1 MQDPLDFTGRRVL
14 VTGGSSGI
22 GNGIARA
29 FAMRGADVIVT
40 GTRPDEG
47 DYLEAE
53 DSDFTGLT
61 YHQLNVMDRDAPAAL
76 AAALSVSGGPIDVL
90 IQSQGIVRYKRA
102 EFERDGWDDVID
114 VNLNSVM
121 DLARAFHADLAEQG
135 GTMIVVSSVAAF
147 QSTLGNPA
155 YGASKAGAAS
165 LVKSLAEAWAT
176 TGATTGATNGAKT
189 GAEKKTHNS
198 IRVNGIAP
206 GLVPTKLT
214 AVTTGH
220 PERREATLRAIPL
233 RRMGTPEDM
242 AGAALFLAS
251 PLSSYMTGQTLV
263 VDGGL
268 TLS

>member
-1 MQDPLDFTGRRVL
+1 MTNPLDFTGKRVL

-22 GNGIARA
+22 GNGIAHA
-29 FAMRGADVIVT
+29 FAKAGAEVIVT

-47 DYLEAE
+47 DYLENE

-61 YHQLNVMDRDAPAAL
+61 YHRLDVTDREAPAAL
-76 AAALSVSGGPIDVL
+76 ADAIGAVDVV
-90 IQSQGIVRYKRA
+90 IQSQGIVRYGRK
-102 EFERDGWDDVID
+102 EFGREGWDDVID

-121 DLARAFHADLAEQG
+121 DVARAFHAGLAERKG
-135 GTMIVVSSVAAF
+135 AMVIVSSVAAF
-147 QSTLGNPA
+147 KSTLGNPA

-165 LVKSLAEAWAT
+165 LVKTLGEAWARD
-176 TGATTGATNGAKT
+176 G
-189 GAEKKTHNS
+189 

-206 GLVPTKLT
+206 GLVPTNIT
-214 AVTTGH
+214 AVTTEH
-220 PERREATLRAIPL
+220 PERLEASLKAIPL

-251 PLSSYMTGQTLV
+251 PLSAYVIGQTLV

>member
-1 MQDPLDFTGRRVL
+1 MTNPLDFSGKTVL
-14 VTGGSSGI
+14 VIGGSSGI
-22 GNGIARA
+22 GNGIAHGFVRS
-29 FAMRGADVIVT
+29 GAKVIVT

-61 YHQLNVMDRDAPAAL
+61 YRQLNVADRSAVDAL
-76 AAALSVSGGPIDVL
+76 AAELGGVDVL
-90 IQSQGIVRYKRA
+90 VQSQGIVRYKRQ
-102 EFERDGWDDVID
+102 EFQREGWDDVVD

-121 DLARAFHADLAEQG
+121 DSARAFHGDLAERG
-135 GTMIVVSSVAAF
+135 GSMIVVSSVAAF
-147 QSTLGNPA
+147 KSTLGTPA
-155 YGASKAGAAS
+155 YAASKAGAAS
-165 LVKSLAEAWAT
+165 LVKSLGEAWARD
-176 TGATTGATNGAKT
+176 G
-189 GAEKKTHNS
+189 

-206 GLVPTKLT
+206 GLVPTKIT
-214 AVTTGH
+214 AVTTEH
-220 PERREATLRAIPL
+220 PERLEASLRSIPL

-251 PLSSYMTGQTLV
+251 PLAAYMTGQTLV